1 MVAWRSLQPFWIRAT
16 ADRSLTQ
23 SKARNPTI
31 DPRGTGAKSA
41 PASARPAIM
50 AGEHAISAGH
60 YLATEAGMA
69 ILNGGGNAIDAG
81 VAAGLAMGVVQSD
94 LVNIAGVAPIMMW
107 IAASNAVVCID
118 GLGTWPGTMT
128 PDLFMREHRGV
139 VPIGLLRTLVPGA
152 PAAWLTALEHYGSMS
167 FGEVAHAAIRL
178 ARDGFAID
186 PFMCAVIEDNVEGY
200 GRWPSNAA
208 VYLPNGRAPRPGERF
223 VQRDLATTLQ
233 HMSDE
238 EAAHAGKGRI
248 AGIRAAY
255 DVFYRGDI
263 ARTITEYHRQH
274 GGLLRMADMSEYRVR
289 FEPTVATRFAGYDI
303 HCCGPWSQGAALA
316 QLMGILDGIDLH
328 ALGHNTT
335 ACIHTI
341 TEAIKLAFADRECYF
356 GDPRFVDVPMEALVS
371 EKYLALRRH
380 LIRNDRAW
388 PDLPPPGDPH
398 VPVAEL
404 AGHRATVGNRQGEA
418 VSAEPPTLDT
428 SYVCAVDKQGN
439 VFSATPSDVS
449 YQTPV
454 IPGTGL
460 CPSSRGSQSRPDPR
474 HPSSVAPGK
483 RPRLTPNPAMALED
497 GKPFMVFGTPGGDVQ
512 VQAMAQLLVNVMV
525 FGLDVQSAIE
535 APRFASFSY
544 PSSFAPNPHFPGLL
558 MVEARISA
566 QIRDELKILG
576 HDVEAWPERT
586 RKAGALNAIRI
597 DAETGFLHAG
607 ADSRRAG
614 YAMGR

>member
-1 MVAWRSLQPFWIRAT
+1 
-16 ADRSLTQ
+16 
-23 SKARNPTI
+23 
-31 DPRGTGAKSA
+31 
-41 PASARPAIM
+41 M

-60 YLATEAGMA
+60 YLASEAGMA

-107 IAASNAVVCID
+107 IAESDEVVCID
-118 GLGTWPGTMT
+118 GLGTWPAAVT
-128 PDLFMREHRGV
+128 PDLFIREHAGV
-139 VPIGLLRTLVPGA
+139 LPIGLLRTLVPGA
-152 PAAWLTALEHYGSMS
+152 PAAWLTALERYGSMS
-167 FGEVAHAAIRL
+167 FAEVAQAAIRL

-186 PFMCAVIEDNVEGY
+186 EFMCAVIEDNVEGY
-200 GRWPSNAA
+200 RRWPSNAA
-208 VYLPNGRAPRPGERF
+208 IYLPGGRPPRPGERF

-255 DVFYRGDI
+255 DSFYRGDI
-263 ARTITEYHRQH
+263 ARTITEYHRQN
-274 GGLLRMADMSEYRVR
+274 GGLLRMADMSEYNVRV
-289 FEPTVATRFAGYDI
+289 EPTVVANFAGYDI
-303 HCCGPWSQGAALA
+303 HCCGPWSQGPALA
-316 QLMGILDGIDLH
+316 QLMGLLDPIDLH
-328 ALGHNTT
+328 ALGHNTA
-335 ACIHTI
+335 ACIHTM

-356 GDPRFVDVPMEALVS
+356 GDPRFVDVPMEALQC
-371 EKYLALRRH
+371 EEYLTLRRR
-380 LIRNDRAW
+380 LIREDRAW
-388 PDLPPPGDPH
+388 PDLPPPGDPR
-398 VPVAEL
+398 VPTAER
-404 AGHRATVGNRQGEA
+404 AGHRTPAGNRHGE
-418 VSAEPPTLDT
+418 SASGEPPSLDT
-428 SYVCAVDKQGN
+428 SYVCAVDRWGN

-460 CPSSRGSQSRPDPR
+460 CPSSRGSQSRPDPG

-483 RPRLTPNPAMALED
+483 RPRLTPNPAMALKD

-525 FGLDVQSAIE
+525 YGLDVQSAIE
-535 APRFASFSY
+535 ATRFASHSY

-558 MVEARISA
+558 MVEARIP
-566 QIRDELKILG
+566 QHVRDALKALG
-576 HDVEAWPERT
+576 HHVEVWPERT
-586 RKAGALNAIRI
+586 RKAGALSAIRI
-597 DAETGFLHAG
+597 DPETGFLHAG
-607 ADSRRAG
+607 ADPRRAG

>member
-1 MVAWRSLQPFWIRAT
+1 
-16 ADRSLTQ
+16 
-23 SKARNPTI
+23 
-31 DPRGTGAKSA
+31 
-41 PASARPAIM
+41 M
-50 AGEHAISAGH
+50 AGEHAIAAGH

-69 ILNGGGNAIDAG
+69 ILNGGGNAIDGG

-107 IAASNAVVCID
+107 IAESNEILCMD
-118 GLGTWPGTMT
+118 GLGTWPAAMT
-128 PDLFMREHRGV
+128 PDLFMNEHAGV
-139 VPIGLLRTLVPGA
+139 VPVGLLRTLVPGS
-152 PAAWLTALEHYGSMS
+152 PAAWLTALERYGSMS
-167 FGEVAHAAIRL
+167 FADVAQAAIRL

-186 PFMCAVIEDNVEGY
+186 SFMCSVIGDNAEGY

-208 VYLPNGRAPRPGERF
+208 IYLPHGRPPRPGERF
-223 VQRDLATTLQ
+223 LQQDLAATLQ
-233 HMSDE
+233 HMVDE
-238 EAAHAGKGRI
+238 ETAHRSKGRV

-255 DVFYRGDI
+255 DAFYRGDI
-263 ARTITEYHRQH
+263 ARTITDYHRQH
-274 GGLLRMADMSEYRVR
+274 GGLLRMSDMSEYSVR
-289 FEPTVATRFAGYDI
+289 FEPTVAAGFAGYDV
-303 HCCGPWSQGAALA
+303 HCCGPWSQGGALA
-316 QLMGILDGIDLH
+316 QVMGILDGIDLH

-341 TEAIKLAFADRECYF
+341 TEAIKLAFADREYYF
-356 GDPRFVDVPMEALVS
+356 GDPRFVDVPMEALLC
-371 EKYLALRRH
+371 EEYLALRRQ
-380 LIRNDRAW
+380 LIREQRAW
-388 PDLPPPGDPH
+388 PDLPPPGDPR
-398 VPVAEL
+398 VPLAER
-404 AGHRATVGNRQGEA
+404 ADHRAAAGNGQGPTDA
-418 VSAEPPTLDT
+418 REPPTLDT

-474 HPSSVAPGK
+474 HPSSVAAGK
-483 RPRLTPNPAMALED
+483 RPRLTPNPAMALKD

-512 VQAMAQLLVNVMV
+512 IQAMAQLLINVMV

-558 MVEARISA
+558 MVEAGIPP
-566 QIRDELKILG
+566 QIRDPLKALG

-586 RKAGALNAIRI
+586 RKAGALCAIRI
-597 DAETGFLHAG
+597 DRETGFLHAG
-607 ADSRRAG
+607 ADCRRAG